1 MTSGCAS
8 AWSKKV
14 PSRSEKMS
22 TFEALAGNE
31 AVATAMRQIN
41 PDVIAAYPITP
52 QTSTVQKFADFV
64 ADGLVDTEF
73 VTVESEHSAMSA
85 CVGASAAGARVMT
98 ATSANG
104 LALMW
109 EIVYI
114 ASSNRCPIVMSLVN
128 RALSGP
134 INIHTDHSDAMGM
147 RDASWIMMFSENGQE
162 AYDNI
167 IQGMRIAEHKDI
179 LLPVAVC
186 QDGFITSHG
195 LERVEIYDDK
205 DVKSFVGE
213 YSPQW
218 PLLDLE
224 HPKTYGPLDFYD
236 YYFEHKRQQVDAMEK
251 AQAVILE
258 VAAEFN
264 KKFKRDYGLFE
275 GYRIDDAD
283 TAIVAAN
290 STAGT
295 AKVVVDRMREEGRKV
310 GLIKPRLFR
319 PFPAKELA
327 EAMSHLKSVAVLD
340 RSASF
345 GAMDNAGPLFLE
357 IVAGLAVNGVQV
369 PVVDYVYGLGGRDI
383 LPSQIEGVF
392 QEALE
397 IGEAG
402 GAEQAVTYL
411 GVRE

>member
-1 MTSGCAS
+1 
-8 AWSKKV
+8 
-14 PSRSEKMS
+14 MS
-22 TFEALAGNE
+22 TFEALSGNE

-85 CVGASAAGARVMT
+85 CVGASTAGARVMT
-98 ATSANG
+98 ATAANG

-114 ASSNRCPIVMSLVN
+114 AASNRCPIVMSLVN

-134 INIHTDHSDAMGM
+134 INIHTDHSDAMGI
-147 RDASWIMMFSENGQE
+147 RDSGWIMMFSENGQE

-167 IQGMRIAEHKDI
+167 IQAVRIAEHENV
-179 LLPVAVC
+179 LLPVAIC

-195 LERVEIYDDK
+195 MERVEIYDDK
-205 DVKSFVGE
+205 DVKSFVGQ
-213 YSPQW
+213 YSAQW

-224 HPKTYGPLDFYD
+224 NPKTFGPLDFYD

-251 AQAVILE
+251 SQAVILD
-258 VAAEFN
+258 VAKEFN

-275 GYRIDDAD
+275 AYRIDDAE

-295 AKVVVDRMREEGRKV
+295 AKTVVDGLRDEGLKV
-310 GLIKPRLFR
+310 GLIKPRVFR

-327 EAMSHLKSVAVLD
+327 DAMSHLKSVAVMD

-357 IVAGLAVNGVQV
+357 IVAALAVNGVQA

-383 LPSQIEGVF
+383 LTGEIEGVF
-392 QEALE
+392 RDALE
-397 IGEAG
+397 IASSGR
-402 GAEQAVTYL
+402 AEQTVTYL